1 MRTKITRNLI
11 LACLL
16 LFVAPVLVLTGCGRG
31 GNMNGT
37 YTFQSVVIDGNTLTT
52 FDAIRGAMLGYFE
65 PQEGS
70 DRNDA
75 IFELSNFISFQIID
89 EMDEDPAFVELRPV
103 LSSNWR
109 ATLTA
114 LVVSVTFA
122 VEHEEIPDDWTEFA
136 EELVTRI
143 EDVFCSDEYSY
154 DPEELVG
161 LVERVV
167 LGLFDATTPSETV
180 DEFLKIAPRLQVIG
194 LLPGE
199 LSFKIIEGLDDKA
212 GYSAFLEHGEV
223 WTIVDSAVTASVLED
238 LWIAMIIDLN
248 GTLDQTMAGF
258 LAKPIRDRIMQ
269 GIQDND
275 VPGSY
280 PNLQTD
286 IATILGT
293 EKISVVINRL
303 LDDDTFVTSIEE
315 FIRSELLGQKWV
327 IQGKQVT
334 RTIAREGKADDV
346 ISSQFVY
353 QNNKFVIEDI
363 VVDATFSSGTISI
376 TMGDMV
382 LNLKR

>member
-1 MRTKITRNLI
+1 M
-11 LACLL
+11 

-52 FDAIRGAMLGYFE
+52 FDAIRGAMLGHFE

-75 IFELSNFISFQIID
+75 IFELSNFISFQIVD

-143 EDVFCSDEYSY
+143 EDVFCPDEYSY
-154 DPEELVG
+154 APEELVG

-199 LSFKIIEGLDDKA
+199 LSFKIIEGLDDKT
-212 GYSAFLEHGEV
+212 GYGAFLEHGEV

-238 LWIAMIIDLN
+238 LWIAMILDLN
-248 GTLDQTMAGF
+248 GTLYQTMAGF
-258 LAKPIRDRIMQ
+258 LAKPIRDMIVYKGYNLPAVCVYKPPFTVAVNPCEAFMKAVRAVVGERDDLVAGLVDKTPLDIPSVSESDSREAVVKGLYFIIIFCQ
-269 GIQDND
+269 QDLAAHLVD
-275 VPGSY
+275 QAVFARV
-280 PNLQTD
+280 NLDHGDFCAAFYIFTVKRTA
-286 IATILGT
+286 IFGHRTC
-293 EKISVVINRL
+293 SV
-303 LDDDTFVTSIEE
+303 D
-315 FIRSELLGQKWV
+315 
-327 IQGKQVT
+327 
-334 RTIAREGKADDV
+334 
-346 ISSQFVY
+346 
-353 QNNKFVIEDI
+353 
-363 VVDATFSSGTISI
+363 
-376 TMGDMV
+376 
-382 LNLKR
+382 